1 MEMRRFLTVFIGI
14 FLFSA
19 ALFAGGKSE
28 NAGKGAKGKELTL
41 ILKNFTNPFFIRM
54 KEGAEKAAAEEGVKL
69 TVVAPLKAD
78 NNEEQ
83 MQMVEQAIARQ
94 TDALIIVPSD
104 SQGIVPAV
112 EKAYDA
118 GIPIINLNTKIGGDR
133 VIWKTFVGV
142 SNFDEGI
149 IQMQKLC
156 ELIGGEGGI
165 FIIEGTPGA
174 QTAIDILNGG
184 LESLKKFPKVKILG
198 QQAANYNRAKSMDV
212 VQNLLQAHPEVK
224 AIFCC
229 NDEMALGAVEAVQA
243 ANLQGIFIAGINAND
258 DARQAIRSGRMAF
271 SINDRPDQVGYEGVK
286 AAVKVLN
293 GETIPDRITVQTLLV
308 TGDDA

>member
-1 MEMRRFLTVFIGI
+1 MKRFLAFFIVF
-14 FLFSA
+14 SVVSVT
-19 ALFAGGKSE
+19 LFAGGKSE
-28 NAGKGAKGKELTL
+28 GTGAKGKEVTL

-69 TVVAPLKAD
+69 TVVAPLKAE

-94 TDALIIVPSD
+94 TDALIIVPVD
-104 SQGIVPAV
+104 SMGIVPAI
-112 EKAYDA
+112 EKTYDA

-133 VIWKTFVGV
+133 VLWKTFVGV
-142 SNFDEGI
+142 SNFDEGV

-156 ELIGGEGGI
+156 ELMGGEGGI
-165 FIIEGTPGA
+165 FIIEGVPGA

-184 LESLKKFPKVKILG
+184 LESLKKFPGVKILG
-198 QQAANYNRAKSMDV
+198 QQAANYNRATAMNV
-212 VQNLLQAHPEVK
+212 VQNLLQGHPDVK

-243 ANLQGIFIAGINAND
+243 ASLGGIFIAGINAND

-286 AAVKVLN
+286 AAARILN
-293 GETIPDRITVQTLLV
+293 GETVSDRIMVETVIV